1 MPSSPWVT
9 LAHIVRPQG
18 RRGEVIAELL
28 TDFPEKFA
36 ERRHVFL
43 TRDAASDT
51 APREVELTGYRLA
64 QNRVVLHFAGIDSI
78 DAAETLRGL
87 DVVIPESD
95 RAPLD
100 EDAAYIS
107 DLVGCEVWD
116 EAAGQRVG
124 IVQDVDRQASHVD
137 LLVVDCENGQRAE
150 IPFVKAFL
158 VKLDTA
164 GKRITMRLPEG
175 LLEINA
181 STATAREP
189 RAPWPRKHSLRKL
202 KSGPDAAPP
211 DSQ

>member
-36 ERRHVFL
+36 ERPHVFV
-43 TRDAASDT
+43 TRDAASDP
-51 APREVELTGYRLA
+51 APRQVELTGYRLA

-87 DVVIPESD
+87 DVVIPESE

-107 DLVGCEVWD
+107 DLIGCEIWD
-116 EAAGQRVG
+116 ESRGQRVG
-124 IVQDVDRQASHVD
+124 VVEDVDRQASHVD
-137 LLVVDCENGQRAE
+137 LLVVACENGQRAE

-158 VKLDTA
+158 VELNTA

-181 STATAREP
+181 STSAAREP
-189 RAPWPRKHSLRKL
+189 LAPRPRKQKH
-202 KSGPDAAPP
+202 GPGRPRP
-211 DSQ
+211 DSE

>member
-1 MPSSPWVT
+1 MPTSPWVT

-43 TRDAASDT
+43 TRDAASDA
-51 APREVELTGYRLA
+51 APREMELAGYRLA
-64 QNRVVLHFAGIDSI
+64 HNRVVLHFAGIDSI
-78 DAAETLRGL
+78 DAAEMLRGL
-87 DVVIPESD
+87 DVVIPESE

-100 EDAAYIS
+100 QDAAYIS
-107 DLVGCEVWD
+107 DLIGCDVWD

-158 VKLDTA
+158 VKLDTT

-189 RAPWPRKHSLRKL
+189 RARRTRKRGLRKPIT
-202 KSGPDAAPP
+202 GADATPP

>member
-1 MPSSPWVT
+1 MPASPWVT

-43 TRDAASDT
+43 TRNAEADP
-51 APREVELTGYRLA
+51 APRQVELTGYRLA

-87 DVVIPESD
+87 EVVIPESE
-95 RAPLD
+95 RAPLN

-107 DLVGCEVWD
+107 DLIGCEVRD
-116 EAAGQRVG
+116 ESKEERVG
-124 IVQDVDRQASHVD
+124 VVRDVDRQASHVD
-137 LLVVDCENGQRAE
+137 LLVVDCENGRRAE

-158 VKLDTA
+158 VELDTA

-181 STATAREP
+181 STAAAREP
-189 RAPWPRKHSLRKL
+189 RAPRPQKRKHGA
-202 KSGPDAAPP
+202 GPAHAN
-211 DSQ
+211 SE